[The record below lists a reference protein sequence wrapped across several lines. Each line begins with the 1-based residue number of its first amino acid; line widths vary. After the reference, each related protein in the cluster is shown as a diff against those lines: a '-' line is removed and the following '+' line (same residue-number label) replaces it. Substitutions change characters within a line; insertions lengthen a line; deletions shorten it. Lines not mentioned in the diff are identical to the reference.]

1 MAARDQNYAKT
12 GSFHNI
18 DSLTETFFVSK
29 NSVRVSIEHIDS
41 VKNFDT
47 KSLSEFETRI
57 Q

>member
-41 VKNFDT
+41 VKNFDA
-47 KSLSEFETRI
+47 KSFSEF
-57 Q
+57 

>member
-12 GSFHNI
+12 GSFYNI
-18 DSLTETFFVSK
+18 DSLTEIFFVSK

-47 KSLSEFETRI
+47 KSLSEF
-57 Q
+57 

>member
-18 DSLTETFFVSK
+18 DSLTEIFFVSK

-41 VKNFDT
+41 VKNFDA
-47 KSLSEFETRI
+47 KILSKF
-57 Q
+57 